1 MVKSYEIQA
10 LVSCS
15 SQSTSKGGHQTVA
28 TFLTTD
34 GDRVVLKWDG
44 HTVAKLRRHLQNA
57 LLPRSVTENAA

>member
-28 TFLTTD
+28 TFLATD
-34 GDRVVLKWDG
+34 GARVVMKWDG
-44 HTVAKLRRHLQNA
+44 NTVPKLKRHLANA